1 MKKSNIK
8 KTVTIR
14 ENTHQLLK
22 VLAAETGRK
31 IHGDLADDLLMLGI
45 EEYRRA
51 AKKILPSV

>member
-14 ENTHQLLK
+14 ENTHQMLK